1 MKILESFAWFVVAVI
16 VSVSISYVIAPK
28 ATVTA
33 VNSTLGGASPFTV
46 FDAVTTQ
53 QFEQGGEVLRINQT
67 GATRTLTATELNNSS
82 EIVIDTTATG
92 AALSLTLP
100 ATSTM
105 TDMLKTPGKNRS
117 WVVINNQT
125 AAATT
130 TTVIAGTGIDL
141 QGPTTGDDVIAA
153 LGIGRLEC
161 WRSYTTDVICQ
172 VVKNVPAD

>member
-1 MKILESFAWFVVAVI
+1 MKNFLWAAGSVIVAVLISFI
-16 VSVSISYVIAPK
+16 VAPH
-28 ATVTA
+28 ATTTA
-33 VNSTLGGASPFTV
+33 VNSALGGASPFTV

-53 QFEQGGEVLRINQT
+53 QFEQGGEVLRINQI

-82 EIVIDTTATG
+82 EIVIDTTTFG

-105 TDMLKTPGKNRS
+105 TDMLKTSGKMRS
-117 WVVINNQT
+117 WAIINNQT

-130 TTVIAGTGIDL
+130 TTVVAGTGIDL

-153 LGIGRLEC
+153 LGLGRLEC

-172 VVKNVPAD
+172 IVKNVPAD